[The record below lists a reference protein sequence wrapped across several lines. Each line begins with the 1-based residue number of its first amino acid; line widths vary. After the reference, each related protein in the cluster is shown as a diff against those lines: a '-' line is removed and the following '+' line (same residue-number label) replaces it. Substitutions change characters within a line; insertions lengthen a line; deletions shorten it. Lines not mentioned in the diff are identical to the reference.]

1 MKYIKK
7 YRLLHILFI
16 IQTLTI
22 SPGCERDVP
31 SKLTTVDCF
40 ECDPA
45 KPDSGKLIVTLTI
58 NEENPYLPLIIYK
71 GNIEDNVIEYIDT
84 SYTSDYWVRVPV
96 NNYYSISAEYK
107 SGDKTIFAVD
117 GDDFK
122 LKYTET
128 DCVDPCYYYSG
139 GYYDLQLRN

>member
-1 MKYIKK
+1 MRHIKR
-7 YRLLHILFI
+7 YRLFFILFI
-16 IQTLTI
+16 IQALII
-22 SPGCERDVP
+22 SPACERDVP
-31 SKLTTVDCF
+31 SKLTSVDCF
-40 ECDPA
+40 DCDPV
-45 KPDSGKLIVTLTI
+45 KPSSGKLIVTLTI
-58 NEENPYLPLIIYK
+58 NEENPYVPLIIYK
-71 GNIEDNVIEYIDT
+71 GYIEDNLIEYIDT
-84 SYTSDYWVRVPV
+84 SYTSDYWLIVPV

-128 DCVDPCYYYSG
+128 DCEVPCYYFYG